1 MTVIEVEQ
9 LLDAAFSAYEEG
21 RLAEAEDLCRQVLA
35 RQPGDALALHLLGVV
50 AGRTGRTELGIA
62 LLREVVGVEPGGVEP
77 ELVDALND
85 LGQLL
90 TEDRQFSEAISV
102 LEGAVRLN
110 PDSAVARNNLGQ
122 AYLAQGRTGEAIA
135 SLERALAL
143 APEVATIHYN
153 LGTALQAQARSAEAA
168 ASYRCAIALAPN
180 FAEAHARLGNVLR
193 DGGDRAAAQACFR
206 RAAEAQPGSTLGLV
220 CLATALIEERQ
231 EAAAEDCLRSA
242 VAGDPR
248 NSEAHHRLGDLLGRL
263 GRFDEAIACFER
275 AIDLDPRCPVAYFGL
290 VTCKQIREADRP
302 LMARMA
308 ALVDDAALSRQDRAN
323 LHFALG
329 KAFDDL
335 AEYDAAMRHFDEAN
349 RIEAERL
356 RLIGRTVDR
365 EQYAVGV
372 TAMIATLIPDY
383 FARRAAL
390 GSESEL
396 PVLIVGMPRSGTTLV
411 EQILSSH
418 PEIGA
423 GDELTFWSDKAA
435 ALAEAGGGALTRT
448 AAKEIAVE
456 YLTLLRGIAPA
467 ARRVTDKLPQNYTH
481 LGLVHLVF
489 PRARIIHCRRNPID
503 TCLSIYFTYFSLMQD
518 YAFDRRGIVFF
529 YEQYLRLMAHW
540 RRILPPDCFMEV
552 DYEALVADRERQTR
566 RMIEFCGLDWDE
578 ACLRS
583 ESNQRAVTTASMWQ
597 ARQPIYQTSVER
609 WRRYEPWLGEFQRL
623 LEA

>member
-372 TAMIATLIPDY
+372 TAMIATLTPDY

-423 GDELTFWSDKAA
+423 GD
-435 ALAEAGGGALTRT
+435 
-448 AAKEIAVE
+448 
-456 YLTLLRGIAPA
+456 
-467 ARRVTDKLPQNYTH
+467 
-481 LGLVHLVF
+481 
-489 PRARIIHCRRNPID
+489 
-503 TCLSIYFTYFSLMQD
+503 
-518 YAFDRRGIVFF
+518 
-529 YEQYLRLMAHW
+529 
-540 RRILPPDCFMEV
+540 
-552 DYEALVADRERQTR
+552 
-566 RMIEFCGLDWDE
+566 
-578 ACLRS
+578 
-583 ESNQRAVTTASMWQ
+583 
-597 ARQPIYQTSVER
+597 
-609 WRRYEPWLGEFQRL
+609 
-623 LEA
+623 

>member
-1 MTVIEVEQ
+1 VAVIEVDQ
-9 LLDAAFSAYEEG
+9 LLDSAFAAYEAG
-21 RLAEAEDLCRQVLA
+21 QFAEAEGLCHQVLA
-35 RQPGDALALHLLGVV
+35 RQPRDALALHLLGVV
-50 AGRTGRTELGIA
+50 AGRTGRPALGIK
-62 LLREVVGVEPGGVEP
+62 LLREVVGLEP
-77 ELVDALND
+77 ESVDALND

-90 TEDRQFSEAISV
+90 TEDRQILEAISV
-102 LEGAVRLN
+102 LETAVRLN
-110 PDSAVARNNLGQ
+110 PDSFAARNNLGQ
-122 AYLAQGRTGEAIA
+122 AYLAEGRTGEAIA
-135 SLERALAL
+135 CFERALAL
-143 APEVATIHYN
+143 APELATAHYN
-153 LGTALQAQARSAEAA
+153 LGTALQTQARNAEAA
-168 ASYRCAIALAPN
+168 ASYRRAIALAPN

-193 DGGDRAAAQACFR
+193 DDGDRAASLACFR
-206 RAAEAQPGSTLGLV
+206 RAAEAQPEATLGLV
-220 CLATALIEERQ
+220 SLATVLSEERQ
-231 EAAAEDCLRSA
+231 EAAAEDCLRRA
-242 VAGDPR
+242 IAGDPR
-248 NSEAHHRLGDLLGRL
+248 SSEAHSRLGDLLGRL

-275 AIDLDPRCPVAYFGL
+275 AIDLDPRRTVAYFGL
-290 VTCKQIREADRP
+290 VSCKQIREADRP
-302 LMARMA
+302 LIARMT
-308 ALVDDAALSRQDRAN
+308 ALLDHDALTRQDRAN

-335 AEYDAAMRHFDEAN
+335 AEYEAAIRHFDEAN

-356 RLIGRTVDR
+356 GMIGRTVDA
-365 EQYAVGV
+365 EQYAAGV
-372 TAMIATLIPDY
+372 AAMIATLTPDY
-383 FARRAAL
+383 FARHAAC

-418 PEIGA
+418 PEVGA

-435 ALAEAGGGALTRT
+435 ALVEAGPGALTPP
-448 AAKEIAVE
+448 AARELAAE
-456 YLTLLRGIAPA
+456 YLALLCGIAPA

-529 YEQYLRLMAHW
+529 YEQYLHLMAHW
-540 RRILPPDCFMEV
+540 RHILPPDRFMEV

-566 RMIEFCGLDWDE
+566 RMIDFCGLDWDE
-578 ACLRS
+578 TCLRA

-609 WRRYEPWLGEFQRL
+609 WRRYEPWLGEFRRL
-623 LEA
+623 LLES